1 MVKPGSFYGKRKNE
15 NEDKTEEIKT
25 EITSVKRFVYVSY
38 CRIQI
43 LSFSSEREG

>member
-25 EITSVKRFVYVSY
+25 EITSVKRFVYVSWY
-38 CRIQI
+38 
-43 LSFSSEREG
+43 SVNV